1 MTDAEKKR
9 QEKKDFVYA
18 DKAQTDILLEQ
29 PSEHNPYITK
39 AAYLHGYDVLEL
51 MAKKSFV
58 ETLLLL
64 FTGELPSAD
73 KVKLLEQLM
82 VGLINPGPRHP
93 AVKAAMVAGV
103 SKANVEHLLPVG
115 LSVLG
120 GKSNGA
126 KEVEQAMVFLQENQ
140 DKSAKEL
147 VRRLLETSQHQT
159 TQGEFHLIP
168 GFGNSYGAIDAFAA
182 SLAIQIFNDVESD
195 SGFIAFGQAIVEAL
209 KAHEMGWLKTGIAAT
224 VFCQLGISPRQGC
237 GLFQLLC
244 APGILAHGVE
254 QTHKPITAI
263 PMLSD
268 EQHIY
273 APEIDTEKAKTDE

>member
-1 MTDAEKKR
+1 MTAKEQKR

-18 DKAQTDILLEQ
+18 DKAQTDILLEV
-29 PSEHNPYITK
+29 PSDNNPYIAK
-39 AAYLHGYDVLEL
+39 SACLHGYDVLEL

-64 FTGELPSAD
+64 FTGELPAPE
-73 KVKLLEQLM
+73 KVQLLEQLM
-82 VGLINPGPRHP
+82 IGLINPGPRHP

-126 KEVEQAMVFLQENQ
+126 KEVEQAMVFLQENK
-140 DKSAKEL
+140 DKSAQEIIGG
-147 VRRLLETSQHQT
+147 LLKTSARGAV
-159 TQGEFHLIP
+159 QGEFHLFP
-168 GFGNSYGAIDAFAA
+168 GFGNSYGAIDEFSV
-182 SLAIQIFNDVESD
+182 SLAAQLFNGSEST
-195 SGFIAFGQAIVEAL
+195 SGFIALGQAINNEL
-209 KAHEMGWLKTGIAAT
+209 KAYDMGWLKTGIAAT
-224 VFCQLGISPRQGC
+224 VFCELGVSSRQGC

-268 EQHIY
+268 EQHTY
-273 APEIDTEKAKTDE
+273 TPEIDLNKVKADE